1 MPVTDLFYYRLDG
14 APTIYSTNKKNKNK
28 NCKLI
33 YLQLISLNIIFIKI
47 IKKIWATILCLG
59 HGNTLRDNMTCSCIN
74 INKMCQL
81 RLPSICDKTA

>member
-33 YLQLISLNIIFIKI
+33 YLQLISLNIIFVIKSL
-47 IKKIWATILCLG
+47 KKFGQPFSVWGMATHYETIWLVHVLI
-59 HGNTLRDNMTCSCIN
+59 
-74 INKMCQL
+74 
-81 RLPSICDKTA
+81 